1 MRSGSMGQEVK
12 MAWVRSAAVGGG
24 EGGEGKEE
32 GEALGEEEE
41 GREVRT
47 SKQLCLVGCC
57 CGL

>member
-12 MAWVRSAAVGGG
+12 MAWVRSAAVEGG
-24 EGGEGKEE
+24 EGGEDNEE
-32 GEALGEEEE
+32 GGAVGEDA

-47 SKQLCLVGCC
+47 TKQLCLVGCC